1 MSAHILVV
9 EDNDMNFKL
18 AQRLLEIE
26 GYRVSHAVDAE
37 NALVQVHA
45 DPPDL
50 IVLDI
55 QLPEMDGFALAELL
69 GQDEATRHIPLMALS
84 AHAMQEDLQRAKEMG
99 IAGYMTKPIDTR
111 KFPSLVIECLNRGK
125 IKKGTP

>member
-9 EDNDMNFKL
+9 EDNDMNYKL

-37 NALVQVHA
+37 KALVQIRA

-69 GQDEATRHIPLMALS
+69 GRDEATRHIPLMALS

-111 KFPSLVIECLNRGK
+111 KLPGLVIECLNRGK
-125 IKKGTP
+125 IKGTS